1 MKATRKPKAEPV
13 ALTFRG
19 LDLCDGC
26 GVGLHPGDRLSGLC
40 PACRDPKDR
49 GTRGRGPTASGSVRD
64 RR

>member
-26 GVGLHPGDRLSGLC
+26 GARLNPGDRLSGLC
-40 PACRDPKDR
+40 PACLEPKA
-49 GTRGRGPTASGSVRD
+49 TGRISRHRARPER
-64 RR
+64 